1 MLQVEGKSSEVKC
14 AWCFCQTGH
23 VAGAEAEGE
32 DERIRIYEN
41 RKVMRV

>member
-1 MLQVEGKSSEVKC
+1 MLGVFAKQL
-14 AWCFCQTGH
+14 GH

-41 RKVMRV
+41 RKVIEGLDRTGTIRPL